1 MNPYLLKSLRQA
13 KRLIVIAV
21 GFSVLLIGIAM
32 IVLPGPAF
40 IVIPSALAVLA
51 TELIWA
57 RRLFDKLK
65 KQFQKTKE
73 VGQDVETKQKRSH
86 V

>member
-13 KRLIVIAV
+13 KSLIVIVV

-32 IVLPGPAF
+32 IVL
-40 IVIPSALAVLA
+40 PSALAVLA

-65 KQFQKTKE
+65 KQFQKTKD